1 MDNNQEKDLFEA
13 LSEEALADE
22 AMDIAEEAAP
32 SAEAELCEVLIV
44 GVRFSSGAKTY
55 YFDPNGFTLSQK
67 DAVVVETARGLE
79 FGTVTVANR
88 VISAALAV
96 LPLKKVVRIATKED
110 IKRNEDNRAAA
121 QKAKKIC
128 AEKIQKHGL
137 EMKLVDAE
145 YSFDNSKLLFYFTAD
160 GRVDFRELVKDLAS
174 AFRTRIELRQI
185 GIRDE
190 ARAMGGIGICGRP
203 FCCASFLPDFVQVS
217 IKMAKE
223 QNFSLNSVKIS
234 GSCGRLMCCL
244 RYEHET
250 YEEALKTTPAVNS
263 AVMTENGPGRVV
275 EARPLAQLVKV
286 RLDEGNEAPKLYSC
300 DAVTVLS
307 QGNGKRPKPAQQPQG
322 AAQATAGQAQKAAT
336 PAHEEP
342 KSEPR
347 AQEETSDPRIDEAAT
362 KQEKPQGDTNRKK
375 KHHGRHDYRRGRH
388 HGNGGGGNGA
398 KKPPETN

>member
-1 MDNNQEKDLFEA
+1 MDNNQEKDVFEEY
-13 LSEEALADE
+13 EEDE
-22 AMDIAEEAAP
+22 QREEGTAIPTDGAPTPAEQA
-32 SAEAELCEVLIV
+32 AELCEVLIV

-55 YFDPNGFTLSQK
+55 YFDPNGFTLEQK
-67 DAVVVETARGLE
+67 DSVVVETARGLE

-121 QKAKKIC
+121 QRAKKIC
-128 AEKIQKHGL
+128 IEKIAKHKL
-137 EMKLVDAE
+137 DMKLVDAE

-203 FCCASFLPDFVQVS
+203 FCCSSFLPDFVQVS

-244 RYEHET
+244 RYEHEV

-263 AVMTENGPGRVV
+263 SVMTENGPGRVV
-275 EARPLAQLVKV
+275 EARPLAQTVKV
-286 RLDEGNEAPKLYSC
+286 RLDEGNEPPKLYPC
-300 DAVTVLS
+300 DKVTVLS
-307 QGNGKRPKPAQQPQG
+307 HGNGKRPKPVQQPQEDKKEAR
-322 AAQATAGQAQKAAT
+322 AAEAERPKAKNEAEAPKATDATAKPEKTDKKQG
-336 PAHEEP
+336 EE
-342 KSEPR
+342 
-347 AQEETSDPRIDEAAT
+347 
-362 KQEKPQGDTNRKK
+362 NRKK
-375 KHHGRHDYRRGRH
+375 RNRGRHDHRRGRH
-388 HGNGGGGNGA
+388 HGGGQGGGQGE
-398 KKPPETN
+398 KKPEGGN